1 MTATTNSAFSPNKWR
16 VLVMSAL
23 AFWLSSSILLDFVVM
38 PNMYAAGMMNQPGFA
53 SAGYQLFEVF
63 NHLEV
68 VCAALVLT
76 GMLIIRNGVGD
87 RWQVYLAAGLLAIT
101 LIYTYGLTPE
111 MGALGLQ
118 LDQFQVREAPA
129 LMNQMHSGYW
139 FLEILKLA
147 MAGALLKANYRQAQ

>member
-1 MTATTNSAFSPNKWR
+1 MA
-16 VLVMSAL
+16 VL

-38 PNMYAAGMMNQPGFA
+38 PNMYAAGMMAQPGFA
-53 SAGYQLFEVF
+53 TAGYQLFEVF

-68 VCAALVLT
+68 VCAALILT
-76 GMLIIRNGVGD
+76 GILIVRSAGT
-87 RWQVYLAAGLLAIT
+87 RWPIYLAVGLLAIT

-111 MGALGLQ
+111 MSALGLQ

-139 FLEILKLA
+139 LLEALKLGMTA
-147 MAGALLKANYRQAQ
+147 TLLKASWRTVQ

>member
-1 MTATTNSAFSPNKWR
+1 MTATTNSAFSPSKWR
-16 VLVMSAL
+16 VIVMAAL
-23 AFWLSSSILLDFVVM
+23 AFWLSSSVLLDFIVM
-38 PNMYAAGMMNQPGFA
+38 PNMYFAGMMTQPGFA

-63 NHLEV
+63 NHVEL
-68 VCAALVLT
+68 VCAGLVLT
-76 GMLIIRNGVGD
+76 GSLIIRNIAGS
-87 RWQVYLAAGLLAIT
+87 RWQIYVAVGLLAIT

-139 FLEILKLA
+139 LLEVVKIA
-147 MAGALLKANYRQAQ
+147 MAGALLKASYRQA